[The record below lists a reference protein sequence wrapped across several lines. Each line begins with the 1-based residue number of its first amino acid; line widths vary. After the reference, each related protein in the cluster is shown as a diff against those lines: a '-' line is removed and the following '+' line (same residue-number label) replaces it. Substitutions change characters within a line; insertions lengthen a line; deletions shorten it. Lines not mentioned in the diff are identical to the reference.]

1 MAVEVVTTPGAD
13 YLWIG
18 SAFAWDSAEGGKA
31 WADASATSFVA
42 TESHGLILSAL
53 KARQPLAVRAEAFAV
68 GDARQQTAVAARAEV
83 LAMAETYI
91 DLIAFVLKVAESFA
105 IAEAAPKQILPMPA
119 LEAFGIGGVADRL
132 ALRAVAELLGIID
145 ARVGAAQRASQESV
159 SFADRPERFAVKP
172 SLSGLGLTEERRT
185 IISPDVHQSLALSE
199 TYSDLIGFI
208 VQIAE
213 ALSVVD
219 RASAAVVHLDPE
231 QLAVL
236 ARILRASDA
245 VIADLTFRTT
255 PLDAKI
261 FAALVAE
268 SRPLGYGPFRDLTPG
283 DYEYARALLRLAL
296 EAPSTTGSRVALAE
310 ARLNIDV
317 PDVRDRGTVAVPIGG
332 TVVPFARSFNA
343 APEVQATFKGGAVL
357 AVPQIGAITTTGF
370 QLSLINPDTLA
381 SVAGNASWSAEGY

>member
-1 MAVEVVTTPGAD
+1 MAVQVVTTPGAD
-13 YLWIG
+13 YLWSG
-18 SAFAWDSAEGGKA
+18 SPFAWDSAEGGKT
-31 WADASATSFVA
+31 WTDASATSFVA
-42 TESHGLILSAL
+42 TESGGLILSAL
-53 KARQPLAVRAEAFAV
+53 EARQPLAVC
-68 GDARQQTAVAARAEV
+68 GDALQIAGARQQTAIAVGTEV

-145 ARVGAAQRASQESV
+145 ARVGAAQRVSQESV
-159 SFADRPERFAVKP
+159 SIADQSERFAVKP
-172 SLSGLGLTEERRT
+172 SLLSLGLTEARRA
-185 IISPDVHQSLALSE
+185 IAQPDAHQSLALSE

-213 ALSVVD
+213 VLAVTDHV
-219 RASAAVVHLDPE
+219 SAAVVHMDPE

-236 ARILRASDA
+236 DRVLRASEA
-245 VIADLTFRTT
+245 VIADLAFRTT
-255 PLDAKI
+255 PLDAGS
-261 FAALVAE
+261 FATLVAE
-268 SRPLGYGPFRDLTPG
+268 SRPLGYSRFRDLTPG

-317 PDVRDRGTVAVPIGG
+317 PDVRDRGTVSVPIGG
-332 TVVPFARSFNA
+332 IVVPFTRSFNA
-343 APEVQATFKGGAVL
+343 PPEVQATFKGGAVL

-370 QLSLINPDTLA
+370 LLSLINPDTLA

>member
-1 MAVEVVTTPGAD
+1 MTVEVVTTPGAD
-13 YLWIG
+13 YLWNG
-18 SAFAWDSAEGGKA
+18 SPFAWDSAEGGKT

-42 TESHGLILSAL
+42 TESDGLILSAL
-53 KARQPLAVRAEAFAV
+53 EARQPLAVRADALAI
-68 GDARQQTAVAARAEV
+68 GDARQQTAIAVCAEV

-91 DLIAFVLKVAESFA
+91 DLIAFVLQVAESFA
-105 IAEAAPKQILPMPA
+105 IAEAAPKQILPTPV
-119 LEAFGIGGVADRL
+119 LEAFGVGGDPDRQM
-132 ALRAVAELLGIID
+132 LRAAVELFGIID
-145 ARVGAAQRASQESV
+145 APVGAAQRESQESV
-159 SFADRPERFAVKP
+159 SFADQSERLAVKP
-172 SLSGLGLTEERRT
+172 SLSSLGLTEERRA
-185 IISPDVHQSLALSE
+185 IAQPDARQSLALSE

-231 QLAVL
+231 QLVVL
-236 ARILRASDA
+236 DRVLRASEA
-245 VIADLTFRTT
+245 AIADLAFRTT
-255 PLDAKI
+255 PLDAES

-268 SRPLGYGPFRDLTPG
+268 SRPLGYSQFRDLTPG
-283 DYEYARALLRLAL
+283 DYEYARALVRLAL

-317 PDVRDRGTVAVPIGG
+317 PDVRDRGTVTVPIGG
-332 TVVPFARSFNA
+332 AVVPFARAFNA
-343 APEVQATFKGGAVL
+343 PPEVQATFKGGGVL
-357 AVPQIGAITTTGF
+357 AVPQIDTITTTGF

>member
-1 MAVEVVTTPGAD
+1 VAVEVVTTPGAD
-13 YLWIG
+13 YLWNG
-18 SAFAWDSAEGGKA
+18 SPFAWDSAEGGKT

-42 TESHGLILSAL
+42 TENDGLILSAL
-53 KARQPLAVRAEAFAV
+53 EAWLPLAVRADAFVV
-68 GDARQQTAVAARAEV
+68 GDARQQTAIAVCADV

-105 IAEAAPKQILPMPA
+105 IAEAAPKQILPTPA
-119 LEAFGIGGVADRL
+119 FEAFGIGGAADRRL
-132 ALRAVAELLGIID
+132 LRIVAELLEIID
-145 ARVGAAQRASQESV
+145 VRVGAAQRVSQESV
-159 SFADRPERFAVKP
+159 SLADQSERFAVKP
-172 SLSGLGLTEERRT
+172 SLSSLGLTDERRA
-185 IISPDVHQSLALSE
+185 IVQPDLHQSLTLSE

-213 ALSVVD
+213 ALSIVD
-219 RASAAVVHLDPE
+219 RVSAAAVHLNPE
-231 QLAVL
+231 QLEVL
-236 ARILRASDA
+236 DRVLRASEA
-245 VIADLTFRTT
+245 VIADLAFRST
-255 PLDAKI
+255 PLDAEG

-268 SRPLGYGPFRDLTPG
+268 SRPLGYSPFRDLTPG

-296 EAPSTTGSRVALAE
+296 EGPSTTGSRVALAD

-317 PDVRDRGTVAVPIGG
+317 PDVRDRGTVSVPIGG

-343 APEVQATFKGGAVL
+343 PPEVQATFKGGGVL
-357 AVPQIGAITTTGF
+357 AVPQIGTITTTGF

>member
-13 YLWIG
+13 YLWSG
-18 SAFAWDSAEGGKA
+18 SPFAWDSAEGGKT
-31 WADASATSFVA
+31 WAEASATSFVA
-42 TESHGLILSAL
+42 TESSGLILSAL
-53 KARQPLAVRAEAFAV
+53 EARLPLAVRAVAFAV
-68 GDARQQTAVAARAEV
+68 GDARQQTAIAARTEV

-105 IAEAAPKQILPMPA
+105 IAEAAPKQIQPTPA
-119 LEAFGIGGVADRL
+119 LETFGIGGAADRRT
-132 ALRAVAELLGIID
+132 LRIVAELVGVID
-145 ARVGAAQRASQESV
+145 ARVGAAQQATQEFV
-159 SFADRPERFAVKP
+159 SLIDRSERVAIKP
-172 SLSGLGLTEERRT
+172 SLSSLGLTEARSA
-185 IISPDVHQSLALSE
+185 IAQPDAHQSLALSE

-219 RASAAVVHLDPE
+219 RVSAAVVHLAPE
-231 QLAVL
+231 WLEVL
-236 ARILRASDA
+236 DRVLRASEA
-245 VIADLTFRTT
+245 VIADLTFRST
-255 PLDAKI
+255 PLDADS

-283 DYEYARALLRLAL
+283 DYEYARALVRLAL
-296 EAPSTTGSRVALAE
+296 EAPSTTGSRVALAD

-317 PDVRDRGTVAVPIGG
+317 PDIRDRGTVAVPIGG

-343 APEVQATFKGGAVL
+343 PPEVQATFKGGAVL
-357 AVPQIGAITTTGF
+357 AVPQIGTITTTGF

>member
-42 TESHGLILSAL
+42 TESGGLILSAL
-53 KARQPLAVRAEAFAV
+53 ESRQPMAVRADALGIA
-68 GDARQQTAVAARAEV
+68 DARQQTAIAACAEA
-83 LAMAETYI
+83 LAMAGTYI

-105 IAEAAPKQILPMPA
+105 IAEAAPKQILPTPA
-119 LEAFGIGGVADRL
+119 FEMFGVGGAADRQ
-132 ALRAVAELLGIID
+132 ALRAVSEALGVID
-145 ARVGAAQRASQESV
+145 GRVGAAQRAAQESV
-159 SFADRPERFAVKP
+159 SLADHPERFAVKR
-172 SLSGLGLTEERRT
+172 SLSSLGLTEERRA
-185 IISPDVHQSLALSE
+185 IAEPDARQAFALSE

-219 RASAAVVHLDPE
+219 RVSAAVVHLDPE
-231 QLAVL
+231 QLEVL
-236 ARILRASDA
+236 DRVLRASEA
-245 VIADLTFRTT
+245 VIADLAFRTT
-255 PLDAKI
+255 PLDADS

-332 TVVPFARSFNA
+332 AVVPFTRSFNA
-343 APEVQATFKGGAVL
+343 PPEVQATFKGGAVL
-357 AVPQIGAITTTGF
+357 AVPQIGAITATGF

>member
-1 MAVEVVTTPGAD
+1 MTVEVVTTPGAD
-13 YLWIG
+13 YLWSG
-18 SAFAWDSAEGGKA
+18 SPFAWDSAEGGKT

-42 TESHGLILSAL
+42 TENDGLILSAL
-53 KARQPLAVRAEAFAV
+53 EARQPLAIRADVFAV
-68 GDARQQTAVAARAEV
+68 GDTRQQTAITVCAEV

-91 DLIAFVLKVAESFA
+91 DLIAFILKVAESFA
-105 IAEAAPKQILPMPA
+105 IAEAAPKQILPTPA
-119 LEAFGIGGVADRL
+119 LETFAVGGAADRQM
-132 ALRAVAELLGIID
+132 LRIVAELLGIID
-145 ARVGAAQRASQESV
+145 ARLGAAQRVSQESV
-159 SFADRPERFAVKP
+159 SISDQSERFAVKP
-172 SLSGLGLTEERRT
+172 SLSSLGLTEERST
-185 IISPDVHQSLALSE
+185 ISQSDAHQSLALSE

-219 RASAAVVHLDPE
+219 RVSTAVVHLDPE
-231 QLAVL
+231 QLSILDRV
-236 ARILRASDA
+236 LRASEA
-245 VIADLTFRTT
+245 VIADLAFRST
-255 PLDAKI
+255 PLDAEG

-317 PDVRDRGTVAVPIGG
+317 PDVRDRGTVTVPIGG
-332 TVVPFARSFNA
+332 IVVPFSRSFNA
-343 APEVQATFKGGAVL
+343 PPEVQATFKGGAVL
-357 AVPQIGAITTTGF
+357 AVPQIGTITTTGF

>member
-13 YLWIG
+13 YLWSG
-18 SAFAWDSAEGGKA
+18 SPFAWDSAEGGKT

-42 TESHGLILSAL
+42 TENDGLILSAL
-53 KARQPLAVRAEAFAV
+53 EARLPLAVRADAFAV
-68 GDARQQTAVAARAEV
+68 GDARRQTAIAARAEV

-105 IAEAAPKQILPMPA
+105 IAEAAPKQILPTPA
-119 LEAFGIGGVADRL
+119 FETFGVGGAADRRM
-132 ALRAVAELLGIID
+132 LRAVAELLGVID
-145 ARVGAAQRASQESV
+145 ARVGAAQRVSQESV
-159 SFADRPERFAVKP
+159 SLADQPERFAVKP
-172 SLSGLGLTEERRT
+172 SLSSLGLTSVRRA
-185 IISPDVHQSLALSE
+185 IAQPDARQSLTLSE

-219 RASAAVVHLDPE
+219 RVSTAVVHLDPE
-231 QLAVL
+231 QLEVL
-236 ARILRASDA
+236 DRVLRASEA
-245 VIADLTFRTT
+245 VIADLAFRTT
-255 PLDAKI
+255 PLDAEG

-296 EAPSTTGSRVALAE
+296 EAPSTTGSRVALAD

-343 APEVQATFKGGAVL
+343 PPEVQATFKGGAVL
-357 AVPQIGAITTTGF
+357 AVPQIGTITTTGF

>member
-1 MAVEVVTTPGAD
+1 MTVEVVTTPGAD
-13 YLWIG
+13 YLWSG
-18 SAFAWDSAEGGKA
+18 SPFAWDSAEGGKT
-31 WADASATSFVA
+31 WADASATRFVA
-42 TESHGLILSAL
+42 TESGGLILSAL
-53 KARQPLAVRAEAFAV
+53 EARLPLAVQADALVV
-68 GDARQQTAVAARAEV
+68 GAARQQTAIAVCAEV

-91 DLIAFVLKVAESFA
+91 DLISFVLKVAESFA
-105 IAEAAPKQILPMPA
+105 IAEAAPKQILPTPT
-119 LEAFGIGGVADRL
+119 LEGFGIGGVADRL

-145 ARVGAAQRASQESV
+145 VRVGAAQRVSQESV
-159 SFADRPERFAVKP
+159 SLSDQSERFAVKP
-172 SLSGLGLTEERRT
+172 SLSSLGLTEERST
-185 IISPDVHQSLALSE
+185 ISQSDAHQSLALSE

-208 VQIAE
+208 IQIAE
-213 ALSVVD
+213 ALSVAD
-219 RASAAVVHLDPE
+219 RASVAVVHLDPE

-236 ARILRASDA
+236 DRVLRASEA
-245 VIADLTFRTT
+245 VVADLAFRST
-255 PLDAKI
+255 PLDAEG

-332 TVVPFARSFNA
+332 ILVPFARSFNA
-343 APEVQATFKGGAVL
+343 PPEVQATFKGGAVL
-357 AVPQIGAITTTGF
+357 AVPQIGTITTTGF

>member
-13 YLWIG
+13 YLWSG
-18 SAFAWDSAEGGKA
+18 SSFAWDSAESGKT

-42 TESHGLILSAL
+42 TESDGLILSAL
-53 KARQPLAVRAEAFAV
+53 EARQPLAVRADAFAV
-68 GDARQQTAVAARAEV
+68 GDVRQQTAIAVRAEV

-105 IAEAAPKQILPMPA
+105 IAEAAPKQIMPTPA
-119 LEAFGIGGVADRL
+119 LEAFGIWGVADRL

-145 ARVGAAQRASQESV
+145 ARVGAAQRASRESV
-159 SFADRPERFAVKP
+159 SLADQSERFALKP
-172 SLSGLGLTEERRT
+172 SLSSLGLTEERRA
-185 IISPDVHQSLALSE
+185 IAQPDARQYLTLSE
-199 TYSDLIGFI
+199 TYSDFIGFI

-236 ARILRASDA
+236 DRILRASEA
-245 VIADLTFRTT
+245 AIADLTFRTT
-255 PLDAKI
+255 PLDAES

-268 SRPLGYGPFRDLTPG
+268 SRPLGFGPFRDLTPG

-332 TVVPFARSFNA
+332 AVVPFTRSFNA
-343 APEVQATFKGGAVL
+343 PPEVQATFKGGAVL
-357 AVPQIGAITTTGF
+357 AVPQIGAITATGF
-370 QLSLINPDTLA
+370 HLSLINPDTLA